1 MQAKPYIN
9 EAHVFNDAGLSFDVW
24 PPRFSNQQHRA
35 ATNSTPASSTKGY
48 LVAQCSNDMQQCDI
62 EEDGSRGAQSA
73 LLLSQNTNDECV
85 CKIDSNTTAQAAMK
99 EQEATIV
106 GRGFLLAEKLWQETL
121 LTLDAAAQP
130 VEH

>member
-24 PPRFSNQQHRA
+24 PPRLSNQQHRA
-35 ATNSTPASSTKGY
+35 ATNSTQDDSTKGY
-48 LVAQCSNDMQQCDI
+48 IVAQSSNEMQQCDI
-62 EEDGSRGAQSA
+62 EDDGSRGAQSA
-73 LLLSQNTNDECV
+73 SLLSQNKSYECV
-85 CKIDSNTTAQAAMK
+85 CKIDSNITAQAAMK
-99 EQEATIV
+99 EQEATIL

-121 LTLDAAAQP
+121 LALDAAAQP